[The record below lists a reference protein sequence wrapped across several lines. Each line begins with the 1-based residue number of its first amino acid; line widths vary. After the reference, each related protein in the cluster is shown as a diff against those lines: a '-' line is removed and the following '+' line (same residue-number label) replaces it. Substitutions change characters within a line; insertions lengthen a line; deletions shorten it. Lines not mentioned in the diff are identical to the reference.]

1 MKGWWGDRKYKRRG
15 AILNNFGVR
24 RIISR
29 TNAFYFHKQSRSEH
43 NTTQGNLQKT
53 ATPPF
58 AKNLSRIL
66 PTDFHQ
72 SYLIL
77 PTIHIRMTSHDEIIS
92 PPTTDYLAPDL
103 YAYVN
108 IHAGQELREILGQ
121 TFRSMTPQLR
131 KELFTQAPTDT
142 NECAQAVDIWITRLN
157 VIKSGLAS
165 FPMPVDRGEI
175 STTMESLTIAPPPD
189 GTTQAP
195 QASPSQA
202 SITACLERDQ
212 YQCIITGRKFS
223 DGSSTEVVP
232 LIPFAF
238 ANHPCCRD
246 MDFWKM
252 LEMFF
257 GSEAIDTLFGGLL
270 ERVDS
275 LENLITLD
283 SSIHTM
289 FNSGGL
295 ALTPG
300 TATDDPIP
308 VINDYRGSYWLDIG
322 YGHGVRSADF
332 IKSTKCFSSGQ
343 VGKLYPWD
351 RIAITCQEEMPG
363 HAPTL
368 PLPSYFALRDFILSL
383 KNTIAHKPSLP
394 DEFSLSDASSTPP
407 SPATPVDF
415 GNQYPT
421 DPATS
426 DNPCADPVLEASA
439 ILQDL
444 VDEGALERSP

>member
-1 MKGWWGDRKYKRRG
+1 MFLDGLACR
-15 AILNNFGVR
+15 IL
-24 RIISR
+24 SLL
-29 TNAFYFHKQSRSEH
+29 S
-43 NTTQGNLQKT
+43 
-53 ATPPF
+53 PPF
-58 AKNLSRIL
+58 YNTPLSTVL

-77 PTIHIRMTSHDEIIS
+77 PTIHIRMTSYDDIIF
-92 PPTTDYLAPDL
+92 PPAPYYMAPDL
-103 YAYVN
+103 YDYVN
-108 IHAGQELREILGQ
+108 LDANEELREILGHSLHSL
-121 TFRSMTPQLR
+121 TH
-131 KELFTQAPTDT
+131 ELKQELSTKAPTDT
-142 NECAQAVDIWITRLN
+142 NEIAQAVGIWITRLN

-165 FPMPVDRGEI
+165 FPMSVDGGGI

-189 GTTQAP
+189 GTTQA
-195 QASPSQA
+195 QQTSPSQA

-212 YQCIITGRKFS
+212 YQCIITGRKIS

-238 ANHPCCRD
+238 ANHPRCRD
-246 MDFWKM
+246 LDFWKM
-252 LEMFF
+252 LDMFF
-257 GSEAIDTLFGGLL
+257 GPEAIDTLFAGLL
-270 ERVDS
+270 ERVNS
-275 LENLITLD
+275 LENLVTLD
-283 SSIHTM
+283 SSIHAM

-295 ALTPG
+295 ALTPR

-308 VINDYRGSYWLDIG
+308 VINDYKGSYWLDIG
-322 YGHGVRSADF
+322 YGHGVRDSDF

-343 VGKLYPWD
+343 VGTLYPWN
-351 RIAITCQEEMPG
+351 RIAIACHEAMTD
-363 HAPTL
+363 HAITL
-368 PLPSYFALRDFILSL
+368 PLHSYFALRDFILSL
-383 KNTIAHKPSLP
+383 KNTIAYKPRMP
-394 DEFSLSDASSTPP
+394 DEFSFSDGSLTL

-444 VDEGALERSP
+444 VDEGALKRSR